1 VKRPSQPNRHDRALE
16 RPNADSIR
24 IRTATV
30 DDAAAIAEIYNQGI
44 DDRVAT
50 YETRRRSAEDQQA
63 WLQAIAGRYPAVVA
77 QIDGEIIGW
86 AGAGRY
92 RDRECYRGIGEFS
105 MYVHR
110 DWRHR
115 GVGDL
120 LVAALVSEA
129 EGLGLWKLLS
139 RIFTFNEASRA
150 LCRKHGFRE
159 VGVYQK
165 HARLDGRWL
174 DVVIVERLI
183 PSNLKLVRRVPRDV
197 GSAKIS
203 AADRLRHARVAR
215 TARAMEEG
223 AGEAPFSKEPA

>member
-1 VKRPSQPNRHDRALE
+1 MKQPSQPNRRNRALGSKVTVE
-16 RPNADSIR
+16 QRGS
-24 IRTATV
+24 ATGTEQHANGQGV
-30 DDAAAIAEIYNQGI
+30 QVRAATLIDAAAIAEIYNQGI
-44 DDRVAT
+44 EDRVAT
-50 YETRRRSAEDQQA
+50 YETELRSAEDLQE

-86 AGAGRY
+86 AGAGPY

-120 LVAALVSEA
+120 LLAGLINEA
-129 EGLGLWKLLS
+129 ERLGLWKLLS
-139 RIFTFNEASRA
+139 RIFPFNEASRS

-159 VGVYQK
+159 VGVYEK
-165 HARLDGRWL
+165 HACLDGRWL

-183 PSNLKLVRRVPRDV
+183 SANLVSL
-197 GSAKIS
+197 
-203 AADRLRHARVAR
+203 
-215 TARAMEEG
+215 
-223 AGEAPFSKEPA
+223 